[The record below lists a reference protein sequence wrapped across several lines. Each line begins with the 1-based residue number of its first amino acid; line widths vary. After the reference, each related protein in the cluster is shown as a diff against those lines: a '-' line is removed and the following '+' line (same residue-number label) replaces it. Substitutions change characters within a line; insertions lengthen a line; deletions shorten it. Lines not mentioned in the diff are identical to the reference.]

1 MRIGQLAQ
9 LVGVETQTIRFYEQQ
24 GLLPPPD
31 RQENGYRIYNEKHGE
46 RLAFIRRCR
55 ILDLSLAEIHELQRY
70 QDDPHQSCAVVNALL
85 DDHISHVRSQIAA
98 LQALEKQL
106 VSLRASCNDDREV
119 AACGVLAG
127 ISEGSMHPQQAE
139 SSA

>member
-31 RQENGYRIYNEKHGE
+31 RQDNGYRVYTEKHGE
-46 RLAFIRRCR
+46 GLAFIRRCR
-55 ILDLSLAEIHELQRY
+55 ILGLSLAEIHELQSY
-70 QDDPHQSCAVVNALL
+70 EDDPHQPCTAVNALL
-85 DDHISHVRSQIAA
+85 DDHISHVRSQITA

-106 VSLRASCNDDREV
+106 VSLRERV
-119 AACGVLAG
+119 ATMTGKLRRVGFLLELAK
-127 ISEGSMHPQQAE
+127 ETCT
-139 SSA
+139 SSR